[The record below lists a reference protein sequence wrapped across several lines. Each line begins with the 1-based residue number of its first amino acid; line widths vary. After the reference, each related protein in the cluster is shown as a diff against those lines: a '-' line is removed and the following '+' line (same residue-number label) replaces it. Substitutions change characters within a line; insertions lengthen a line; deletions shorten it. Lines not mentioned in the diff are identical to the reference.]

1 MAEYPLRYSPAAL
14 KYLSQHAD
22 EINFVAGSLGISPL
36 SVAAGIAREQTLE
49 SDYYAYDPKRVIG
62 NPLFRWPETY
72 YISLLSDEGIRDRYD
87 AVNKLDNETLMN
99 PQDFDKIAHPL
110 LFDIGPG
117 NIKLR
122 TGISLLD
129 NYNSQY
135 QGNDDFM
142 GLNKYEGKL
151 PQFVSDLKDP
161 KNPLTA
167 KVSGLL
173 AQEATQ
179 FYQQHMTPTAWNYLT
194 DDQKAAAV
202 TQYYVRG
209 PEKLTQEAA
218 GQEFWF
224 PDFSKPGSS
233 FYYYKDN
240 ADVLRSALGYNTYP
254 PEVIAPKGATATIE
268 TSKNSPYNY
277 MIVPSAPA
285 SDENAPNAYASQSQ
299 AAPAARNALVP
310 SLRIGNAL
318 IGQTPAG
325 APANTLDPATLAV
338 MVLNRTFGLP
348 PSMDFPS
355 ESAAQQ

>member
-1 MAEYPLRYSPAAL
+1 
-14 KYLSQHAD
+14 
-22 EINFVAGSLGISPL
+22 
-36 SVAAGIAREQTLE
+36 
-49 SDYYAYDPKRVIG
+49 
-62 NPLFRWPETY
+62 
-72 YISLLSDEGIRDRYD
+72 
-87 AVNKLDNETLMN
+87 MN
-99 PQDFDKIAHPL
+99 PQAYDKIAHPL
-110 LFDIGPG
+110 LFDVGPG

-142 GLNKYEGKL
+142 ELNKYNGNL
-151 PQFVSDLKDP
+151 PQFVSDLQDP
-161 KNPLTA
+161 RNPLTA

-233 FYYYKDN
+233 FYNYKDN
-240 ADVLRSALGYNTYP
+240 ADVLRSALGYNIYP
-254 PEVIAPKGATATIE
+254 PEVVAPETATATIE

-277 MIVPSAPA
+277 VSVPSAPA

-299 AAPAARNALVP
+299 PAPAARNALGP

-318 IGQTPAG
+318 IGQTTAG
-325 APANTLDPATLAV
+325 APANTLDPATLAAI
-338 MVLNRTFGLP
+338 VLNRTFGLP
-348 PSMDFPS
+348 PSMGVPS
-355 ESAAQQ
+355 GSAAQQ